1 MNLQLEE
8 LFDKQEQRNKE
19 IGYYE
24 HQTLLEVLF
33 FMKQINI
40 EDGLAQYRDDE
51 NYVACIGI
59 KRANDLYEHVLE
71 ELENY
76 TNKLKD
82 EYEI

>member
-8 LFDKQEQRNKE
+8 LFDSHEQRNKE

-24 HQTLLEVLF
+24 HQTLMEVLF

-40 EDGLAQYRDDE
+40 QDGLDEYAKDE

-59 KRANDLYEHVLE
+59 KRADELYNHVIE
-71 ELENY
+71 QIEKHTE
-76 TNKLKD
+76 KLKD